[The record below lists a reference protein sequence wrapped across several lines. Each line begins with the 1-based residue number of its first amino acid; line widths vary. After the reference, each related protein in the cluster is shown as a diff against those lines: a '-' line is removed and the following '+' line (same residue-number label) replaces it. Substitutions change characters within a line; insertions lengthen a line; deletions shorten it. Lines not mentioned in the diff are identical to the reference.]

1 MASFDIESK
10 VDEQNL
16 DNAVNNLKK
25 EILNRY
31 DFQGSNTSIEL
42 DKKTNT
48 ITFVTESDMKIRQ
61 LEEALIS
68 KLMKQKIDP
77 NALDASKEH
86 YSSGNMVRKE
96 IIVRSGIDKDTG
108 KKIVKLVKGS
118 KIKVQ
123 AQIMD
128 NKVRVNGKKLDDL
141 QAVIQLV
148 KGADLGLPFQFV
160 NMKK

>member
-10 VDEQNL
+10 VDEQSL

-31 DFQGSNTSIEL
+31 DFQGSKTTIEL
-42 DKKTNT
+42 DKKSMR
-48 ITFVTESDMKIRQ
+48 ITFLTESDMKIRQ

-77 NALDASKEH
+77 SALDASKEH
-86 YSSGNMVRKE
+86 YASGNMVRKE
-96 IIVRSGIDKDTG
+96 IQVRSGIDKEMG
-108 KKIVKLVKGS
+108 KKIVKLIKGS
-118 KIKVQ
+118 KMKVQ

-128 NKVRVNGKKLDDL
+128 NKVRVTGKKLDDL
-141 QAVIQLV
+141 QAAIQLV
-148 KGADLGLPFQFV
+148 KGAKLGLPFQFV